1 MDNNGAVSP
10 IFVDFKLSDDDQRRG
25 GRRYHLRHFFVRLQS
40 LNVEDDYG
48 YIIELINTVC
58 THTMEMSAGFD
69 LCFVWST
76 SDGESD
82 KDGES
87 DEDGLS
93 EMVEDYCAAF
103 KATSCIAR
111 DSSGNGTSKG
121 KKKRKKRGRG
131 PTQNLKFSKE
141 FRGGEKY
148 EISWLNGRPVGPH
161 ARALINECTKLV
173 REQQNVPLKFT
184 DWKKVPDINK
194 RKLFDKVLEY
204 FKVEGRE
211 KEVWRQM
218 GNSYSNYRDFLKT
231 NWFKPYGEATE
242 EARANVPPG
251 VERDDWNCLV
261 DLWTNKDYMDMCL
274 INKNNRSKNDI
285 VHTSGS
291 KSFQQRS
298 AEEKEKTGD
307 DPTRVQLFDI
317 THVQRNGQAVNE
329 PTQDAL
335 MALRDLTAQ
344 VNEGALHMSQDQM
357 FTEVFGPERHG
368 RVRGYGAGITP
379 TKLKGSS
386 SSILL
391 LLFSLDGIEGSYC
404 SSERGSIAYVS
415 RPNVFGP
422 ERHGRVRGYGAGIT
436 PTKLKG
442 SSSSI
447 MHDLEKR
454 LQESEQKR
462 VEADAEANAKVE
474 SLKGEVDQLKS
485 VLEQQAS
492 QMVEQSRRFE
502 DMMAQVMSCMTS
514 QSAQSNRGLRIIY
527 FNL

>member
-1 MDNNGAVSP
+1 MEHNWVKLRSRAHPEYRQGVKDFLDFAFEHTTMGNKIFCPCKRCNNYFAKTRDDVEGDLLTIGILPSYTRW
-10 IFVDFKLSDDDQRRG
+10 FRHGEERRFETCDSLNSDD
-25 GRRYHLRHFFVRLQS
+25 
-40 LNVEDDYG
+40 
-48 YIIELINTVC
+48 
-58 THTMEMSAGFD
+58 
-69 LCFVWST
+69 
-76 SDGESD
+76 
-82 KDGES
+82 ES

-93 EMVEDYCAAF
+93 EMEEDYCAAF
-103 KATSCIAR
+103 KATSCIAG
-111 DSSGNGTSKG
+111 DSSGNGTPKG

-131 PTQNLKFSKE
+131 PTRNLKLSKE
-141 FRGGEKY
+141 FKGGEKY

-161 ARALINECTKLV
+161 ARVLINECTKLV
-173 REQQNVPLKFT
+173 REQENVPLKFT

-298 AEEKEKTGD
+298 AEEKEKTGH
-307 DPTRVQLFDI
+307 DPTRVQLFDV
-317 THVQRNGQAVNE
+317 THVQPNGQAVNE

-335 MALRDLTAQ
+335 MALRNLTAQ

-386 SSILL
+386 SSI
-391 LLFSLDGIEGSYC
+391 
-404 SSERGSIAYVS
+404 
-415 RPNVFGP
+415 
-422 ERHGRVRGYGAGIT
+422 
-436 PTKLKG
+436 
-442 SSSSI
+442 
-447 MHDLEKR
+447 MHDLEKQ

-462 VEADAEANAKVE
+462 VEADAEANAKVDL
-474 SLKGEVDQLKS
+474 LKGEVDQLKS
-485 VLEQQAS
+485 MLEQQAS
-492 QMVEQSRRFE
+492 QMAEQSRRFE

-514 QSAQSNRGLRIIY
+514 QSAQSNRALPSASRETTR
-527 FNL
+527 NRRTKRK